1 MIEVVGVRADGPDE
15 AARRLLA
22 DAEVVLGGER
32 HLAMARALG
41 VGAELIAWPSPMR
54 PALPG
59 LMASVADRRVVVL
72 ASGDPMVSGIGSTLV
87 RLLGPDAVRIHPAAS
102 SLALARAEMRW
113 PEETCDFV
121 SLVGRDVNRLR
132 RHLAPGNRVI
142 ALSGGAGTPAAIAE
156 LLRAEGFGATRMTVL
171 ADLGAPEQAR
181 YDGLAAD
188 WPYDTVPALNVLC
201 LDVAVSAGASP
212 VGLSL
217 APGLPDEDFE
227 NDGQLTKRD
236 VRASALAH
244 LRPCPGELLW
254 DVGAGAGSVG
264 IEWSRLDRRNRTIAV
279 ERDPERAARIR
290 RNADRLG
297 VPELQVVQADAASG
311 LGDLPT
317 PDAVFI
323 GGGATTA
330 VIEACW
336 HALRTGGRLVAHT
349 VTLETEQAII
359 DAWQRHGGDLTRLSV
374 ETSQPIGRFTG
385 WKPARPVVQWSAT
398 KHPPTAEEIV

>member
-15 AARRLLA
+15 AARRMLA

-41 VGAELIAWPSPMR
+41 VQAELVPWPSPMR
-54 PALPG
+54 PGLPAL
-59 LMASVADRRVVVL
+59 MESVAGRRVVVL

-87 RLLGPDAVRIHPAAS
+87 RLLGPEAVRIRPAAS

-121 SLVGRDVNRLR
+121 SLVGRDIDRLR

-142 ALSGGAGTPAAIAE
+142 ALSGGRGTPAEVAA
-156 LLRAEGFGATRMTVL
+156 LLREAGFGATRMTVL
-171 ADLGAPEQAR
+171 SDLGSEAQAR
-181 YDGLAAD
+181 FDGTAAE
-188 WPYDTVPALNVLC
+188 WPYDTVPPLNVLC
-201 LDVAVSAGASP
+201 LDVAMADGARP
-212 VGLSL
+212 AGLSL

-236 VRASALAH
+236 IRASALAH

-264 IEWSRLDRRNRTIAV
+264 IEWARLDRRNRVVSI
-279 ERDPERAARIR
+279 ERDHERAARIR

-297 VPELQVVQADAASG
+297 VPELRVVEGDAATAID
-311 LGDLPT
+311 DLPT
-317 PDAVFI
+317 PDAVFL
-323 GGGATTA
+323 GGGATA
-330 VIEACW
+330 EVIAACW
-336 HALRTGGRLVAHT
+336 EALRPGGRIVVHT
-349 VTLETEQAII
+349 VTLETERAII
-359 DAWQRHGGDLTRLSV
+359 DAWQRHGGDLTRLSI
-374 ETSQPIGRFTG
+374 ESGQPIGRFTG
-385 WKPARPVVQWSAT
+385 WKPARPVVQWAAQ
-398 KHPPTAEEIV
+398 KNQENA